1 MYLYTQF
8 CKSIGDLGVQN
19 FVYSWYIYIYVYML
33 CDMLQ
38 YAMPTALV
46 VVLAFW
52 FFKIFIWYVLMSS
65 PRAKQLLPAGHVC
78 SVNQKKAY
86 PSKFWVT
93 QRYLPLNSIQIYFF
107 KYKKARTNSER
118 VLCVGTDALRLLAA
132 SEWQWMQDTYKYWI
146 PKTST

>member
-1 MYLYTQF
+1 
-8 CKSIGDLGVQN
+8 
-19 FVYSWYIYIYVYML
+19 
-33 CDMLQ
+33 
-38 YAMPTALV
+38 
-46 VVLAFW
+46 
-52 FFKIFIWYVLMSS
+52 MSS

-118 VLCVGTDALRLLAA
+118 VLCVGTDAMHLVAA
-132 SEWQWMQDTYKYWI
+132 SERLNAGHLQILNSQNFNLMSVPLYARY
-146 PKTST
+146 SE